1 MVLAWFNK
9 PQTGKCMVYEDLRGV
24 SYTKLETSKLETVG
38 FGGTTWDNELNLDFV
53 NLLGI
58 HLKSTILR
66 RHPEN
71 KISSNLSSTIIQN
84 PIYKSPICWL

>member
-1 MVLAWFNK
+1 MEN
-9 PQTGKCMVYEDLRGV
+9 EDLSGV
-24 SYTKLETSKLETVG
+24 SYTKLEKSKLETVG

-58 HLKSTILR
+58 HVKSTILR

-71 KISSNLSSTIIQN
+71 TISSNLSSTII
-84 PIYKSPICWL
+84 